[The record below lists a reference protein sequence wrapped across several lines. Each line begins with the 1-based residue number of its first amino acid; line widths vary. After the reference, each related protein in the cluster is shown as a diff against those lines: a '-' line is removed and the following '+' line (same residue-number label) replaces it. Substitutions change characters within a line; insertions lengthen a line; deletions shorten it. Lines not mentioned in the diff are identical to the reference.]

1 MTNLSMLRVLLPALL
16 LASCA
21 TPGTRVSEEAR
32 RRIVGMEANS
42 FMACAG
48 IPQRSRTLSDGSEIM
63 SYEQTNASTGGVNL
77 SAPFVG
83 GVGFRIGASG
93 SYCHTVVRVRQNRV
107 ISLNYT
113 GDNDDVAGQNGVCAP
128 QVRGCLRWLEEQD
141 QLAASPPASAAP
153 AGGTSGTSPR

>member
-1 MTNLSMLRVLLPALL
+1 MTTSGKLSSLFLL
-16 LASCA
+16 LALMSCA

-63 SYEQTNASTGGVNL
+63 SYEQTNASTGGINL

-83 GVGFRIGASG
+83 GVGFRVGSSG
-93 SYCHTVVRVRQNRV
+93 SYCHTIVRVRQNRV
-107 ISLNYT
+107 VSLNYT
-113 GDNDDVAGQNGVCAP
+113 GDNDDVAGRNGVCAP

-141 QLAASPPASAAP
+141 GLTPPASAAP
-153 AGGTSGTSPR
+153 EGEGSGRSPH